1 MKMGIEYL
9 DIYDANFNH
18 IGTEDRNIVHERGL
32 WHQTIHCWII
42 RPNGKI
48 VVQMRSTDILS
59 HPNTLDIS
67 AAGHLCA
74 GEKLKDCMREVKEEI
89 GLDIEFEALTY
100 LGYFRR
106 TSDSVRDGKPNHNR
120 EFTHVF
126 FVKED
131 TPLSKYQLQAEE
143 VDGVYEMDINKALSL
158 FFGETD
164 TIEIDGYKRTENGL
178 TAQTI
183 TVGRKD
189 FTPHPKWQWLKI
201 LIMADRYLKGEKY
214 LAV

>member
-1 MKMGIEYL
+1 MDIEYL

-18 IGTEDRNIVHERGL
+18 IGTEDRNKVHERGL
-32 WHQTIHCWII
+32 WHQTIHCWIV

-48 VVQMRSTDILS
+48 LVQMRSANIIN

-67 AAGHLCA
+67 AAGHLRA
-74 GEKLKDCMREVKEEI
+74 GEKLKDCVREVKEEI
-89 GLDIEFEALTY
+89 GIDIEFSALTY

-106 TSDSVRDGKPNHNR
+106 TSDSVRNGHPNHNR
-120 EFTHVF
+120 EFAHVF
-126 FVKED
+126 FVKDD
-131 TPLSKYQLQAEE
+131 TPLSEYQLQENE
-143 VDGVYEMDINKALSL
+143 VDGIYEMDINKALAL

-164 TIEIDGYKRTENGL
+164 IIKIDGYKRTEDGL
-178 TAQTI
+178 TTQLI
-183 TVGRKD
+183 TATRED